1 MEKRQRFAI
10 PTNGGVLTAHFGHCE
25 KFAIVDIENGEV
37 VKNEMVSPP
46 VHEPGVYPAFL
57 AGEGVSVII
66 AGGMGQKAQDLFA
79 QNNIKV
85 CMGVSDGDPV
95 DLVKAY
101 LANKLV
107 TGDNLCDH

>member
-1 MEKRQRFAI
+1 MNKRHRFAI
-10 PTNGGVLTAHFGHCE
+10 PTNGGILTAHFGHCE
-25 KFAIVDIENGEV
+25 KFAIVDVEDGEV
-37 VKNEMVSPP
+37 VSSEMVTPP
-46 VHEPGVYPAFL
+46 VHQPGVYPAFL

-85 CMGVSDGDPV
+85 CMGVDGGDPAG
-95 DLVKAY
+95 LVKAY
-101 LANKLV
+101 LKNELV